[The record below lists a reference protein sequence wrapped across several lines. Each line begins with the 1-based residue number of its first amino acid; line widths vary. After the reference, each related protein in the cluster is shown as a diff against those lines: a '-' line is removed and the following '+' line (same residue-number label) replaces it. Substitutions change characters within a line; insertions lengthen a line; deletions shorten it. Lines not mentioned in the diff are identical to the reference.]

1 MNYSYAKNEL
11 MGEEQLVIRA
21 EKDSKFIPYI
31 IDTIAYNPQLN
42 ILQPVYKEIDGGT
55 TYLYDI
61 SKMISLKDFLYNH
74 EVEVTIIRKIL
85 KSIIE
90 SIQKSKNYLVAMDKF
105 VLTSDFIFIDD
116 SLENVKLVVVPCEK
130 PVFEDTEQ
138 AFKEL
143 VVDIV
148 FNLAVYSEKGDGFI
162 EDLLNLLKKDFTIEN
177 LKELCFRNEKS
188 PDEVEKQVAE
198 SVPVPEEMR
207 MPEAVRELFEEEPQ
221 GMGKTKQ
228 RKENSKEK
236 NKNLTFSVKFLFLQN
251 IRQHLACCYLLKFYT
266 IS

>member
-21 EKDSKFIPYI
+21 VKDSKFIPYI

-42 ILQPVYKEIDGGT
+42 ILQPVYKEIDTGI

-61 SKMISLKDFLYNH
+61 SKMISLKYFLYNH
-74 EVEVTIIRKIL
+74 EVEVTVICKIL
-85 KSIIE
+85 KSVIE
-90 SIQKSKNYLVAMDKF
+90 SILKSKNYLVPMDKF
-105 VLTSDFIFIDD
+105 ILSSDFIFIDD

-148 FNLAVYSEKGDGFI
+148 FNLAVYSEKGNGFI

-177 LKELCFRNEKS
+177 LKELCLKNEKL
-188 PDEVEKQVAE
+188 PDVVEKQVAE
-198 SVPVPEEMR
+198 KVPMPEVVQEGVCI
-207 MPEAVRELFEEEPQ
+207 PEAVCELFEEEQ
-221 GMGKTKQ
+221 QK
-228 RKENSKEK
+228 SEK
-236 NKNLTFSVKFLFLQN
+236 PTGGNKNRTFYMVLGVIVIVFVL
-251 IRQHLACCYLLKFYT
+251 IRIVPGML
-266 IS
+266 